1 MNLAEIKERES
12 RLNKETW
19 YFDGSDVCESKY
31 GNSIAYEDDTGFTHV
46 SHNVGEFIAHARQ
59 DVPALIAEV
68 ERLQTIES
76 KSAVIIKN
84 LYTHLLEIY
93 KMRYN
98 VSSDNNYKKI
108 METAR
113 QALEGEED

>member
-1 MNLAEIKERES
+1 MNLEEIKQRVANTS
-12 RLNKETW
+12 
-19 YFDGSDVCESKY
+19 DGHWEEDTFAVYNGCGKSDVICKEVVSL
-31 GNSIAYEDDTGFTHV
+31 EDT
-46 SHNVGEFIAHARQ
+46 EFIAHARQ
-59 DVPALIAEV
+59 DVPDLIAEV

-84 LYTHLLEIY
+84 LYAHLQEIY

-113 QALEGEED
+113 QALEESK